1 MAFISNNLS
10 DFISLLIFGCI
21 FLVVC
26 LFVHVGTGT
35 CRDHKRAMDVL
46 ELE

>member
-1 MAFISNNLS
+1 MAFISNDVS
-10 DFISLLIFGCI
+10 YFTSLLIFGCL

-26 LFVHVGTGT
+26 LFVHVGAGA
-35 CRDHKRAMDVL
+35 CRDHERAMDVL